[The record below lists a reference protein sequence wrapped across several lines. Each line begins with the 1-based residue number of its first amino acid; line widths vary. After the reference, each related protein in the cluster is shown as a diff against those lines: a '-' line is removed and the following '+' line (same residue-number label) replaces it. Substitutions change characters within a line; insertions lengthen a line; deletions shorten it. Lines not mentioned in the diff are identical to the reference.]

1 MKKYGLI
8 LMCLL
13 MTHTISSV
21 ATDNSTVK
29 IASKLHTEGVIL
41 AELMTHLVNHAGG
54 KAIHLRELGGTHVIW
69 KALKR
74 SEVDLYVEY
83 TGTIMK
89 ELFPNSRLKTIEDIR
104 QRLLQ
109 DKVLISKPLGFNST
123 YAISMKTEVAAQYG
137 ITKISD
143 LRHYPDLRFGFTERF
158 LARKDGWQSLRQ
170 TYQLPQTNVRGLHHY
185 LAYQGLNSGAIDLM
199 DAYSTDGEVAY
210 YN

>member
-1 MKKYGLI
+1 
-8 LMCLL
+8 
-13 MTHTISSV
+13 
-21 ATDNSTVK
+21 
-29 IASKLHTEGVIL
+29 
-41 AELMTHLVNHAGG
+41 
-54 KAIHLRELGGTHVIW
+54 
-69 KALKR
+69 
-74 SEVDLYVEY
+74 
-83 TGTIMK
+83 MK

-170 TYQLPQTNVRGLHHY
+170 TYQLPQTY